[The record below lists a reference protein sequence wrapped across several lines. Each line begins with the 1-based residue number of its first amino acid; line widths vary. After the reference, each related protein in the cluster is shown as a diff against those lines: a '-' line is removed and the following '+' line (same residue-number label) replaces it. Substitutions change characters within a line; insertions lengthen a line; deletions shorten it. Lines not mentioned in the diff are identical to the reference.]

1 MITTAR
7 ANGMTVLAFGEG
19 VAQAARAM
27 DIDPATLADAPGA
40 VIDSEGATP
49 LMTREQLSL
58 VAQTLG

>member
-1 MITTAR
+1 MAR